1 MRNFSYSC
9 KKINVI
15 MKKYTKNIG
24 LILIV
29 LGTLALI
36 ATRFS
41 YFSTHN
47 ELLITGLLCIVAGI
61 YFHIRSIKSDSLY

>member
-1 MRNFSYSC
+1 
-9 KKINVI
+9 

-47 ELLITGLLCIVAGI
+47 ELLIIGLLCIVAGI

>member
-1 MRNFSYSC
+1 
-9 KKINVI
+9 

-47 ELLITGLLCIVAGI
+47 ELLIMGLLCIVAGI
-61 YFHIRSIKSDSLY
+61 SVSRATVFIKIWSTLRYSHN